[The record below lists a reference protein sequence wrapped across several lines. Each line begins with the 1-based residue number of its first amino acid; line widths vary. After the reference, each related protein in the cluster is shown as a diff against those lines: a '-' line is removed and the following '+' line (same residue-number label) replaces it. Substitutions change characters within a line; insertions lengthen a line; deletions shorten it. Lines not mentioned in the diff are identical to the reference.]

1 MDFLKELFGEEALTY
16 EQFSNQMNERGLKLA
31 DLSTGNYVGKKKYE
45 DEISAKAKA
54 IEDLQTQI
62 KTRDKD
68 IKGLQE
74 QLAGNADDAT
84 KIADLTEQ
92 LGKLQ
97 GDYDTAK
104 KTYEKQLSKQSY
116 EFAVREFANNQEFT
130 SNAARRDFINEM
142 ISENL
147 KMKNDTII
155 GADDFMA
162 EYAKTNADAFVV
174 KNEDTS
180 NTEQDAEPKPNFV
193 QPTTPQTTSG
203 DNPFETA
210 FSFNG
215 VRAKK

>member
-92 LGKLQ
+92 SPQ
-97 GDYDTAK
+97 
-104 KTYEKQLSKQSY
+104 
-116 EFAVREFANNQEFT
+116 FT
-130 SNAARRDFINEM
+130 IPK
-142 ISENL
+142 IVL
-147 KMKNDTII
+147 
-155 GADDFMA
+155 
-162 EYAKTNADAFVV
+162 
-174 KNEDTS
+174 
-180 NTEQDAEPKPNFV
+180 QDASPTLEPNVAP
-193 QPTTPQTTSG
+193 G
-203 DNPFETA
+203 TA
-210 FSFNG
+210 
-215 VRAKK
+215 